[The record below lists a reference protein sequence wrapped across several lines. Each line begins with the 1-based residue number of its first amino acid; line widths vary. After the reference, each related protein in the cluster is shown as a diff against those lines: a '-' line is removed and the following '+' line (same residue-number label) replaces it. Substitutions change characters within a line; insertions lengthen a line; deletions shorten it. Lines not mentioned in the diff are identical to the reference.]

1 MAVTEVVRRQV
12 TIAGQVEDAQSAVAI
27 AGAFV
32 EITAAPAAFTAW
44 LAMRALRYGSE
55 WDGLAER
62 PDRTQTKPDGHFYFL
77 DLPDGA
83 YTLTARIA
91 GAGSR
96 YGNAQ
101 VAATVAH
108 NPDGSV
114 PLNPVKLL
122 VQPTVLTGLVKKN
135 GAPVAMAE
143 IRIKGSGEF
152 TYTDDTGRYL
162 LAGVEAGARTL
173 LASAQGCQPG
183 SQNVTAVAGTAVA
196 SDFAMVP
203 A

>member
-1 MAVTEVVRRQV
+1 MAVTKVVRRQV
-12 TIAGQVEDAQSAVAI
+12 TIAGQVADAQSALAI

-32 EITAAPAAFTAW
+32 EITAAPAAFTTW
-44 LAMRALRYGSE
+44 LTYRALSYGSD
-55 WDGLAER
+55 WAGLSER
-62 PDRTQTKPDGHFYFL
+62 PDRTQSKPDGHFHFL

-83 YTLTARIA
+83 YTLTAHLA
-91 GAGSR
+91 GSGSR
-96 YGNAQ
+96 YGTVQA
-101 VAATVAH
+101 AATVSH

-114 PLNPVKLL
+114 LLSPVKLL
-122 VQPTVLTGLVKKN
+122 VQPTALTGLVKKS
-135 GAPVAMAE
+135 GAAVAMAE
-143 IRIKGSGEF
+143 VRIKGTGEF

-183 SQNVTAVAGTAVA
+183 SQNVTALAGAVVAL
-196 SDFAMVP
+196 DFAMVP